1 MKLFPEYIRI
11 KSNRFK
17 LVERVTS
24 MFWAMITI
32 IAVVGIL
39 TVTYTKKKNIELKR
53 LDKEIKLEK
62 LRLETYDKETAK
74 MQLELEQT
82 KQLLLETQL
91 TDRSDKVK

>member
-1 MKLFPEYIRI
+1 
-11 KSNRFK
+11 
-17 LVERVTS
+17 
-24 MFWAMITI
+24 MFWVMITI
-32 IAVVGIL
+32 VAVVGIL
-39 TVTYTKKKNIELKR
+39 TDTYTKNKNIELKR

-91 TDRSDKVK
+91 TDRSDR

>member
-1 MKLFPEYIRI
+1 M
-11 KSNRFK
+11 K

-24 MFWAMITI
+24 MFWVMITI
-32 IAVVGIL
+32 VAVVGIL
-39 TVTYTKKKNIELKR
+39 TDTYTKNKNIELKR

-91 TDRSDKVK
+91 TDRSDK

>member
-1 MKLFPEYIRI
+1 
-11 KSNRFK
+11 
-17 LVERVTS
+17 
-24 MFWAMITI
+24 MITI
-32 IAVVGIL
+32 VAVVGIL
-39 TVTYTKKKNIELKR
+39 TDTYTKNKNIELKR

-91 TDRSDKVK
+91 TDRSDK

>member
-1 MKLFPEYIRI
+1 
-11 KSNRFK
+11 
-17 LVERVTS
+17 
-24 MFWAMITI
+24 MFWVMITI
-32 IAVVGIL
+32 VAVVGIL
-39 TVTYTKKKNIELKR
+39 TDTYTKNKNIELKR

-91 TDRSDKVK
+91 TDRSDK